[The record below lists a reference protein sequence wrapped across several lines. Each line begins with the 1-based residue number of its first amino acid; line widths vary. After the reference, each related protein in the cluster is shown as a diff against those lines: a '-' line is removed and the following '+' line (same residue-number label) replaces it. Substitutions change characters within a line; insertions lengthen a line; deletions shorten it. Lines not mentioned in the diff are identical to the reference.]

1 LERCDGVAMNV
12 VFPFSFSVLSDVDS
26 EVSRLRAA
34 PKHDRKLRGPHLL
47 LDNTLSS
54 AIAH

>member
-1 LERCDGVAMNV
+1 MNV
-12 VFPFSFSVLSDVDS
+12 VFHFSFSVSSDVDS

-34 PKHDRKLRGPHLL
+34 PKKHDRKLRGPHLL

>member
-1 LERCDGVAMNV
+1 MNV
-12 VFPFSFSVLSDVDS
+12 VFPFSFLVSSDVDS